1 MEIPSEA
8 REPLSLSASES
19 DADEDAQPNTQE
31 AVARDQSGITS
42 QDQDTQ
48 GPDTQDLDTQDMS
61 LVDRNAPPQRKQ
73 SRTVVYSQTFVHR
86 RIGLNINKSL
96 MITGFND
103 PALVAGGS
111 VMKIGDELVSVNG
124 TDIEEGKP
132 ALEVK
137 QFLQSLERPVTLTF
151 SRQVVGDADEDDEVV
166 DEDQGVATQ
175 DSQADNSLAQVTHQ
189 QSPLTGSSSS
199 RLGSQPSQ
207 FSAGSQISPGV
218 HSPNLLR

>member
-1 MEIPSEA
+1 
-8 REPLSLSASES
+8 
-19 DADEDAQPNTQE
+19 
-31 AVARDQSGITS
+31 
-42 QDQDTQ
+42 
-48 GPDTQDLDTQDMS
+48 
-61 LVDRNAPPQRKQ
+61 
-73 SRTVVYSQTFVHR
+73 
-86 RIGLNINKSL
+86 
-96 MITGFND
+96 
-103 PALVAGGS
+103 
-111 VMKIGDELVSVNG
+111 MKIGDELVSVNG